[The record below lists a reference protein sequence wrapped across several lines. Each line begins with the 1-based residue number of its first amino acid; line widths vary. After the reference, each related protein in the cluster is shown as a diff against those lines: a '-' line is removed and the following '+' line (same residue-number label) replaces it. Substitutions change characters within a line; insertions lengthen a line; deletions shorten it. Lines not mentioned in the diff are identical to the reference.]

1 MESRAAEE
9 IKKIG
14 IENKDYPEILRQIKN
29 PPKVIYFRG
38 EIRAKEPAVAIV
50 GTRRCSPY
58 GKQVAMEIAGGLAE
72 AGITIV
78 SGLAPGIDTCSHK
91 AAVERGKRTIAV
103 LGTGVDEKSIYPGE
117 NIGLAREIV
126 ERGGCLISE
135 YPPGT
140 PGNNFTFP
148 QRNRIIS
155 GLSQAVA
162 VIEAKEKSGS
172 LITANYAIKQGKKLF
187 AVPGPIHSLN
197 SRGPHLLIKK
207 GAKLLDNFT
216 DILQELDLF
225 NFSVQTKNE
234 LLAGTPE
241 EILILETL
249 KEEPLYIDNIIER
262 TKLNAAK
269 VAGCI
274 TILEASGKIRNLGGN
289 VYAKI

>member
-1 MESRAAEE
+1 MEE

-14 IENKDYPEILRQIKN
+14 IENKNYPEILRQIKN
-29 PPKVIYFRG
+29 PPKVIYFKG
-38 EIRAKEPAVAIV
+38 EIKPKELAVAIV

-58 GKQVAMEIAGGLAE
+58 GKQVALEIAGGLAE
-72 AGITIV
+72 AGLTIV
-78 SGLAPGIDTCSHK
+78 SGLAPGVDTFSHK
-91 AAVERGKRTIAV
+91 AAVERKKRTIAV
-103 LGTGVDEKSIYPGE
+103 LGTGIDEKSIYPRE
-117 NIGLAREIV
+117 NVGLAKKIV
-126 ERGGCLISE
+126 ELGGCVISE

-140 PGNNFTFP
+140 QGTNFTFP

-197 SRGPHLLIKK
+197 SRGTHLLIKK

-225 NFSVQTKNE
+225 DFSARTKNE

-241 EILILETL
+241 EIMILETL
-249 KEEPLYIDNIIER
+249 KEGSLYIDNIIEKTR
-262 TKLNAAK
+262 LNAAK
-269 VAGCI
+269 AASAI
-274 TILEASGKIRNLGGN
+274 TTLEVNGKIRNLGGN

>member
-14 IENKDYPEILRQIKN
+14 IEDKNYPEILRQIKN
-29 PPKVIYFRG
+29 PPKVIYFKG
-38 EIRAKEPAVAIV
+38 EIKPKELAVAIV

-58 GKQVAMEIAGGLAE
+58 GKQVALEIAGGLAE
-72 AGITIV
+72 AGLTIV
-78 SGLAPGIDTCSHK
+78 SGLAPGVDTFSHK
-91 AAVERGKRTIAV
+91 AAVERKKRTIAV
-103 LGTGVDEKSIYPGE
+103 LGTGIDEKSIYPRE
-117 NIGLAREIV
+117 NVGLAKKIV
-126 ERGGCLISE
+126 ELGGCVISE

-140 PGNNFTFP
+140 QGTNFTFP

-197 SRGPHLLIKK
+197 SRGTHLLIKK

-225 NFSVQTKNE
+225 DFSARTKNE

-241 EILILETL
+241 EIMILETL
-249 KEEPLYIDNIIER
+249 KEGSLYIDNIIEKTR
-262 TKLNAAK
+262 LNAAK
-269 VAGCI
+269 AASAI
-274 TILEASGKIRNLGGN
+274 TTLEVNGKIRNLGGN

>member
-1 MESRAAEE
+1 MEE

-14 IENKDYPEILRQIKN
+14 IENKNYPEILRQIKS
-29 PPKVIYFRG
+29 PPKIIYFKG
-38 EIRAKEPAVAIV
+38 EIKPKELAVAIV

-58 GKQVAMEIAGGLAE
+58 GKQVALEIAGGLAE
-72 AGITIV
+72 AGLTIV
-78 SGLAPGIDTCSHK
+78 SGLAPGVDTFSHK
-91 AAVERGKRTIAV
+91 AAVERKKRTIAV
-103 LGTGVDEKSIYPGE
+103 LGTGIDEKSIYPRE
-117 NIGLAREIV
+117 NVGLAKKIV
-126 ERGGCLISE
+126 ELGGCVISE

-140 PGNNFTFP
+140 QGTNFTFP

-197 SRGPHLLIKK
+197 SRGTHLLIKK

-225 NFSVQTKNE
+225 DFSARTKNE

-241 EILILETL
+241 EIMILETL
-249 KEEPLYIDNIIER
+249 KEGSLYIDNIIEKTR
-262 TKLNAAK
+262 LNAAK
-269 VAGCI
+269 AASAI
-274 TILEASGKIRNLGGN
+274 TTLEVNGKIRNLGGN